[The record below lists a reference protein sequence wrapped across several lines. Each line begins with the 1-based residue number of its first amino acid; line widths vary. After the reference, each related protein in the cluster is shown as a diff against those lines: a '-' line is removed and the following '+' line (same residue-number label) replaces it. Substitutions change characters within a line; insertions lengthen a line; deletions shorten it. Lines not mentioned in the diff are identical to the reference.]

1 MYFYRK
7 RGLERPQTEPVGL
20 KAYLLIRIGMDVD
33 EGQWFGRRLGPRPR
47 GAGME
52 GRADM
57 PEWADQS
64 AGDPKD
70 SRPAEAVGGHGL
82 VSALCR
88 PWRAVRQ
95 KRNLRKRQRELR
107 AGRLAW
113 EQEEARWL
121 AAREGL
127 IGEMEAMARGLA
139 REVAELAQD
148 MDGCRCVYEDSIRK
162 VLTGPRDGQARERNR
177 ERPEGFLPENGLR
190 TGREG
195 ESRLPEGPRT
205 GRGGES
211 RLLEGPRDGQ
221 ARDRNRERPEG
232 FLPENGLRTGREG
245 ESRLPE
251 GPQTGR
257 EGDGRM
263 QEILPALW
271 RKYLPL
277 EEFHGYTE
285 RFWMEQ
291 VFYQGVRLSASPPH
305 FVILGTAPG
314 LPEVLEA
321 HARRMKSLRWVL
333 LEAEWDEELSAFV
346 EDFYTEYG
354 LAIELQLLEDA
365 AALRRLRL
373 FCGEPVNVVDF
384 TGESYMAVSAAPEGS
399 VWLDMLSVEE
409 KRRRILA
416 RGKNITYFSM
426 KEIWKNAQKRCNC
439 PVLP

>member
-1 MYFYRK
+1 M
-7 RGLERPQTEPVGL
+7 GL

-33 EGQWFGRRLGPRPR
+33 EGQWFGRRLDPRPR
-47 GAGME
+47 GEGME

-57 PEWADQS
+57 PEWADGS
-64 AGDPKD
+64 AGDSKD
-70 SRPAEAVGGHGL
+70 SKRAEAVGGHGL

-127 IGEMEAMARGLA
+127 IGEMEAMVRGLA
-139 REVAELAQD
+139 REVAEFAQD
-148 MDGCRCVYEDSIRK
+148 MDGCRCVYEDSLRK
-162 VLTGPRDGQARERNR
+162 ILTGPRDGQAGDRDW
-177 ERPEGFLPENGLR
+177 ERPEGFLPENGLQ
-190 TGREG
+190 
-195 ESRLPEGPRT
+195 T
-205 GRGGES
+205 GRG
-211 RLLEGPRDGQ
+211 
-221 ARDRNRERPEG
+221 
-232 FLPENGLRTGREG
+232 G

-257 EGDGRM
+257 GGESHPPEGSQTGREGDTRM

-277 EEFHGYTE
+277 EEFQGYAQ
-285 RFWMEQ
+285 RFWVRQ
-291 VFYQGVRLSASPPH
+291 VFSQGAGLPASPPH

-321 HARRMKSLRWVL
+321 HARRMKSLRWFL
-333 LEAEWDEELSAFV
+333 LEAEWGEELSAFV

-354 LAIELQLLEDA
+354 LAIELRLLEDG
-365 AALRRLRL
+365 AALKRLRL
-373 FCGEPVNVVDF
+373 FCGEPVIVVDF
-384 TGESYMAVSAAPEGS
+384 TGESYMAVPAVPEGS
-399 VWLDMLSVEE
+399 VWLDMFSVEE

-416 RGKNITYFSM
+416 RGKDITYFSM

>member
-1 MYFYRK
+1 M
-7 RGLERPQTEPVGL
+7 GL

-33 EGQWFGRRLGPRPR
+33 EGQWFGRRLSPRPR
-47 GAGME
+47 GEGME

-57 PEWADQS
+57 PEWTDQS

-70 SRPAEAVGGHGL
+70 SRPAEAVGRHGL
-82 VSALCR
+82 ASALCR

-95 KRNLRKRQRELR
+95 KRDLRKRQRELR

-127 IGEMEAMARGLA
+127 IGEMEAMVRGLA
-139 REVAELAQD
+139 REVAEFAQD
-148 MDGCRCVYEDSIRK
+148 MDGCRCVYEDSLRK
-162 VLTGPRDGQARERNR
+162 ILTGPRDGQAGDRDW
-177 ERPEGFLPENGLR
+177 ERPEGFLPENGLQ
-190 TGREG
+190 
-195 ESRLPEGPRT
+195 T
-205 GRGGES
+205 GRG
-211 RLLEGPRDGQ
+211 
-221 ARDRNRERPEG
+221 
-232 FLPENGLRTGREG
+232 G

-257 EGDGRM
+257 EGKSRLPEGMPAGREGKSHLPEGMPAGREGESHPPEGPQTGREVDTRM

-271 RKYLPL
+271 RKHFPL
-277 EEFHGYTE
+277 EEFQGYAQ
-285 RFWMEQ
+285 RFWVRQ
-291 VFYQGVRLSASPPH
+291 VFSQGAGLPASPPH

-321 HARRMKSLRWVL
+321 HARRMKSLRWFL
-333 LEAEWDEELSAFV
+333 LEAEWGEELSAFV

-354 LAIELQLLEDA
+354 LAIELRLLEDG
-365 AALRRLRL
+365 AALKRLRL
-373 FCGEPVNVVDF
+373 FCGEPVIVVDF
-384 TGESYMAVSAAPEGS
+384 TVPEGS
-399 VWLDMLSVEE
+399 VWLDMFSVEE

-416 RGKNITYFSM
+416 RGKDITYFSM

>member
-7 RGLERPQTEPVGL
+7 RGLERPEAEPVGL

-33 EGQWFGRRLGPRPR
+33 EGQWFGRKLGPRPR

-64 AGDPKD
+64 AGDSKD
-70 SRPAEAVGGHGL
+70 SRPAEAVGRHGL
-82 VSALCR
+82 ASALCR

-95 KRNLRKRQRELR
+95 KRDLRKRQRELR

-127 IGEMEAMARGLA
+127 IGEMEAMVRGLA
-139 REVAELAQD
+139 REVAEFAQD
-148 MDGCRCVYEDSIRK
+148 MDGCRCVYEDSLRK
-162 VLTGPRDGQARERNR
+162 ILTGPRDGQAGDRDW
-177 ERPEGFLPENGLR
+177 ERPEGFLPENGLQ
-190 TGREG
+190 
-195 ESRLPEGPRT
+195 T

-211 RLLEGPRDGQ
+211 HP
-221 ARDRNRERPEG
+221 PEG
-232 FLPENGLRTGREG
+232 
-245 ESRLPE
+245 S
-251 GPQTGR
+251 QTGR
-257 EGDGRM
+257 EGDTRM

-277 EEFHGYTE
+277 EEFQGYAQ
-285 RFWMEQ
+285 RFWVRQ
-291 VFYQGVRLSASPPH
+291 VFSQGAGLPASPPH

-321 HARRMKSLRWVL
+321 HARRMKSLRWFL
-333 LEAEWDEELSAFV
+333 LEAEWGEELSAFV

-354 LAIELQLLEDA
+354 LAIELRLLEDG
-365 AALRRLRL
+365 AALKRLRL
-373 FCGEPVNVVDF
+373 FCGEPVIVVDF
-384 TGESYMAVSAAPEGS
+384 TGESYMAVPAVPEGS
-399 VWLDMLSVEE
+399 VWLDMFSVEE

-416 RGKNITYFSM
+416 RGKDITYFSM

>member
-1 MYFYRK
+1 M
-7 RGLERPQTEPVGL
+7 GL

-33 EGQWFGRRLGPRPR
+33 EGQWFGRRLGPRPW
-47 GAGME
+47 GEGME
-52 GRADM
+52 GQADM
-57 PEWADQS
+57 PEWTDQS

-70 SRPAEAVGGHGL
+70 SRPAEAVGRHGL
-82 VSALCR
+82 ASALCR
-88 PWRAVRQ
+88 PWKAVRQ
-95 KRNLRKRQRELR
+95 KRDLRKRQRELR

-127 IGEMEAMARGLA
+127 IGEMEAMVRGLA
-139 REVAELAQD
+139 REVAEFAQD
-148 MDGCRCVYEDSIRK
+148 MDGCRCVYEDSLRK
-162 VLTGPRDGQARERNR
+162 ILTGPRDGQAGDRDW
-177 ERPEGFLPENGLR
+177 ERPEGFLPENGLQ
-190 TGREG
+190 
-195 ESRLPEGPRT
+195 T
-205 GRGGES
+205 GRG
-211 RLLEGPRDGQ
+211 
-221 ARDRNRERPEG
+221 
-232 FLPENGLRTGREG
+232 G

-257 EGDGRM
+257 EGDTRM

-277 EEFHGYTE
+277 EEFQGYAQ
-285 RFWMEQ
+285 RFWVRQ
-291 VFYQGVRLSASPPH
+291 VFSQGAGLPASPPH

-321 HARRMKSLRWVL
+321 HARRMKSLRWFL
-333 LEAEWDEELSAFV
+333 LEAEWGEELSAFV

-354 LAIELQLLEDA
+354 LAIELRLLEDG
-365 AALRRLRL
+365 AALKRLRL
-373 FCGEPVNVVDF
+373 FCGEPVIVVDF
-384 TGESYMAVSAAPEGS
+384 TGESYMAVPAVPEGS
-399 VWLDMLSVEE
+399 VWLDMFSVEE

-416 RGKNITYFSM
+416 RGKDITYFSM

>member
-1 MYFYRK
+1 M
-7 RGLERPQTEPVGL
+7 GL

-33 EGQWFGRRLGPRPR
+33 EGQWFGRRLDSRPR
-47 GAGME
+47 GEGME

-57 PEWADQS
+57 PEWADGS
-64 AGDPKD
+64 AGDSKD
-70 SRPAEAVGGHGL
+70 SKRAEAVGGHGL

-88 PWRAVRQ
+88 PWRAVRR
-95 KRNLRKRQRELR
+95 KRDLRKRQRELR

-113 EQEEARWL
+113 EREEARWL

-127 IGEMEAMARGLA
+127 IDEMAAMARGLA
-139 REVAELAQD
+139 REVAEFAQD
-148 MDGCRCVYEDSIRK
+148 MDGCRCVYEDSLRK
-162 VLTGPRDGQARERNR
+162 ILAGPRDGQAGDRDW
-177 ERPEGFLPENGLR
+177 ERPEGFLPENGLQ
-190 TGREG
+190 
-195 ESRLPEGPRT
+195 T
-205 GRGGES
+205 GRG
-211 RLLEGPRDGQ
+211 
-221 ARDRNRERPEG
+221 
-232 FLPENGLRTGREG
+232 G

-257 EGDGRM
+257 GGESHPPEGSQTGREGDTRM

-277 EEFHGYTE
+277 EEFQGYAQ
-285 RFWMEQ
+285 RFWVRQ
-291 VFYQGVRLSASPPH
+291 VFSQGAGLPASPPH

-321 HARRMKSLRWVL
+321 HARRMKSLRWFL
-333 LEAEWDEELSAFV
+333 LEAEWGEELSAFV

-354 LAIELQLLEDA
+354 LAIELRLLEDG
-365 AALRRLRL
+365 AALKRLRL
-373 FCGEPVNVVDF
+373 FCGEPVIVVDF
-384 TGESYMAVSAAPEGS
+384 TGESYMAVPAVPEGS
-399 VWLDMLSVEE
+399 VWLDMFSVEE

-416 RGKNITYFSM
+416 RGKDITYFSM

>member
-1 MYFYRK
+1 M
-7 RGLERPQTEPVGL
+7 GL

-33 EGQWFGRRLGPRPR
+33 EGQWFGRRLSPRPR
-47 GAGME
+47 GEGME

-57 PEWADQS
+57 PEWTDQS

-70 SRPAEAVGGHGL
+70 SRPAEAVGRHGL
-82 VSALCR
+82 ASALCR

-95 KRNLRKRQRELR
+95 KRDLRKRQRELR

-127 IGEMEAMARGLA
+127 IGEMEAMVRGLA
-139 REVAELAQD
+139 REVAEFAQD
-148 MDGCRCVYEDSIRK
+148 MDGCRCVYEDSLRK
-162 VLTGPRDGQARERNR
+162 ILTGPRDGQAGDRDW
-177 ERPEGFLPENGLR
+177 ERPEGFLPENGLQ
-190 TGREG
+190 
-195 ESRLPEGPRT
+195 T
-205 GRGGES
+205 GRG
-211 RLLEGPRDGQ
+211 
-221 ARDRNRERPEG
+221 
-232 FLPENGLRTGREG
+232 G

-257 EGDGRM
+257 EGKSRLPEGMPAGREGKSHLPEGMPAGREGESHPPEGPQTGREVDTRM

-271 RKYLPL
+271 RKHFPL
-277 EEFHGYTE
+277 EEFQGYAQ
-285 RFWMEQ
+285 RFWVRQ
-291 VFYQGVRLSASPPH
+291 VFSQGAGLPASPPH

-321 HARRMKSLRWVL
+321 HARRMKSLRWFL
-333 LEAEWDEELSAFV
+333 LEAEWGEELSAFV

-354 LAIELQLLEDA
+354 LAIELRLLEDG
-365 AALRRLRL
+365 AALKRLRL
-373 FCGEPVNVVDF
+373 FCGEPVIVVDF
-384 TGESYMAVSAAPEGS
+384 TGESYMAVPAVPEGS
-399 VWLDMLSVEE
+399 VWLDMFSVEE

-416 RGKNITYFSM
+416 RGKDITYFSM

>member
-7 RGLERPQTEPVGL
+7 RGLERPEAEPVGL

-33 EGQWFGRRLGPRPR
+33 EGQWFGRRLGPRPW
-47 GAGME
+47 GEGME
-52 GRADM
+52 GQADM
-57 PEWADQS
+57 PEWTDQS

-70 SRPAEAVGGHGL
+70 SRPAEAVGRHGL
-82 VSALCR
+82 ASALCR
-88 PWRAVRQ
+88 PWKAVRQ
-95 KRNLRKRQRELR
+95 KRDLRKRQRELR

-127 IGEMEAMARGLA
+127 IGEMEAMVRGLA
-139 REVAELAQD
+139 REVAEFAQD
-148 MDGCRCVYEDSIRK
+148 MDGCRCVYEDSLRK
-162 VLTGPRDGQARERNR
+162 ILTGPRDGQAGDRDW
-177 ERPEGFLPENGLR
+177 ERPEGFLPENGLQ
-190 TGREG
+190 
-195 ESRLPEGPRT
+195 T

-211 RLLEGPRDGQ
+211 HP
-221 ARDRNRERPEG
+221 PEG
-232 FLPENGLRTGREG
+232 
-245 ESRLPE
+245 S
-251 GPQTGR
+251 QTGR
-257 EGDGRM
+257 EGDTRM

-277 EEFHGYTE
+277 EEFQGYAQ
-285 RFWMEQ
+285 RFWVRQ
-291 VFYQGVRLSASPPH
+291 VFSQGAGLPASPPH

-321 HARRMKSLRWVL
+321 HARRMKSLRWFL
-333 LEAEWDEELSAFV
+333 PEAEWGEELSAFV

-354 LAIELQLLEDA
+354 LAIELRLLEDG
-365 AALRRLRL
+365 AALKRLRL
-373 FCGEPVNVVDF
+373 FCGEPVIVVDF
-384 TGESYMAVSAAPEGS
+384 TGESYMAVPAVPEGS
-399 VWLDMLSVEE
+399 VWLDMFSVEE

-416 RGKNITYFSM
+416 RGKDITYFSM

>member
-47 GAGME
+47 GEGME

-57 PEWADQS
+57 PEWADES

-127 IGEMEAMARGLA
+127 IGEMEAMVRGLA

-148 MDGCRCVYEDSIRK
+148 MDGCRCVYEDSLRK
-162 VLTGPRDGQARERNR
+162 VLTGPW
-177 ERPEGFLPENGLR
+177 
-190 TGREG
+190 
-195 ESRLPEGPRT
+195 
-205 GRGGES
+205 
-211 RLLEGPRDGQ
+211 DGQ

-232 FLPENGLRTGREG
+232 FLPENGLLTGRGG

-251 GPQTGR
+251 GPRTGREGESPLPEGPQADR

-291 VFYQGVRLSASPPH
+291 VFSQGVRLPASPPH

-333 LEAEWDEELSAFV
+333 LAAEWDEELSVFA

-354 LAIELQLLEDA
+354 LAIELQILEDT

-384 TGESYMAVSAAPEGS
+384 TGESYMAVSAVPEGS
-399 VWLDMLSVEE
+399 VWLDMFSVEE

>member
-127 IGEMEAMARGLA
+127 IGEMEAMVRGLA

-148 MDGCRCVYEDSIRK
+148 VDGCRCVYEDSLRK
-162 VLTGPRDGQARERNR
+162 VLT
-177 ERPEGFLPENGLR
+177 
-190 TGREG
+190 
-195 ESRLPEGPRT
+195 
-205 GRGGES
+205 
-211 RLLEGPRDGQ
+211 GPRDGQ

-251 GPQTGR
+251 GPQAGR

-416 RGKNITYFSM
+416 RGKNIAYFSM

>member
-7 RGLERPQTEPVGL
+7 RGLERPEAEPVGL

-33 EGQWFGRRLGPRPR
+33 EGQWFGRRLDPRPR
-47 GAGME
+47 GEGME

-57 PEWADQS
+57 PEWADGS
-64 AGDPKD
+64 AGDSKD
-70 SRPAEAVGGHGL
+70 SKRAEAVGGHGL

-88 PWRAVRQ
+88 PWRAVRR
-95 KRNLRKRQRELR
+95 KRDLRKRQRELR

-113 EQEEARWL
+113 EREEARWL

-127 IGEMEAMARGLA
+127 IGEMEAMVRGLA
-139 REVAELAQD
+139 REVAEFAQD
-148 MDGCRCVYEDSIRK
+148 MDGCRCVYEDSLRK
-162 VLTGPRDGQARERNR
+162 ILTGPRDGQAGDRDW
-177 ERPEGFLPENGLR
+177 ERPEGFLPENGLQ
-190 TGREG
+190 
-195 ESRLPEGPRT
+195 T
-205 GRGGES
+205 GRG
-211 RLLEGPRDGQ
+211 
-221 ARDRNRERPEG
+221 
-232 FLPENGLRTGREG
+232 G

-257 EGDGRM
+257 GGESHPPEGSQTGREGDTRM

-277 EEFHGYTE
+277 EEFQGYAQ
-285 RFWMEQ
+285 RFWVRQ
-291 VFYQGVRLSASPPH
+291 VFSQGAGLPASPPH

-321 HARRMKSLRWVL
+321 HARRMKSLRWFL
-333 LEAEWDEELSAFV
+333 LEAEWGEELSAFV

-354 LAIELQLLEDA
+354 LAIELRLLEDG
-365 AALRRLRL
+365 AALKRLRL
-373 FCGEPVNVVDF
+373 FCGEPVIVVDF
-384 TGESYMAVSAAPEGS
+384 TGESYMAVPAVPEGS
-399 VWLDMLSVEE
+399 VWLDMFSVEE

-416 RGKNITYFSM
+416 RGKDITYFSM

>member
-1 MYFYRK
+1 MDTILYFYRK

-64 AGDPKD
+64 AGDSKD

-148 MDGCRCVYEDSIRK
+148 MDGCRCVYEDSLRK
-162 VLTGPRDGQARERNR
+162 VLT
-177 ERPEGFLPENGLR
+177 
-190 TGREG
+190 
-195 ESRLPEGPRT
+195 
-205 GRGGES
+205 
-211 RLLEGPRDGQ
+211 GPRDGQ

-251 GPQTGR
+251 GPQAGR

-314 LPEVLEA
+314 LPDVLEA

>member
-1 MYFYRK
+1 M
-7 RGLERPQTEPVGL
+7 GL

-33 EGQWFGRRLGPRPR
+33 EGQWFGRRLDPRPR
-47 GAGME
+47 GEGME

-57 PEWADQS
+57 PEWADGS
-64 AGDPKD
+64 AGDSKD
-70 SRPAEAVGGHGL
+70 SKLAEAVGGHGL

-88 PWRAVRQ
+88 PWRAVRR
-95 KRNLRKRQRELR
+95 KRDLRKRQRELR

-113 EQEEARWL
+113 EREEARWL

-127 IGEMEAMARGLA
+127 IGEMEAMVRGLA
-139 REVAELAQD
+139 REVAEFAQD
-148 MDGCRCVYEDSIRK
+148 MDGCRCVYEDSLRK
-162 VLTGPRDGQARERNR
+162 ILTGPRDGQARDRDW
-177 ERPEGFLPENGLR
+177 ERPEGFLPENGLQ
-190 TGREG
+190 
-195 ESRLPEGPRT
+195 T

-211 RLLEGPRDGQ
+211 HP
-221 ARDRNRERPEG
+221 PEG
-232 FLPENGLRTGREG
+232 
-245 ESRLPE
+245 S
-251 GPQTGR
+251 QTGR
-257 EGDGRM
+257 EGDTRM

-285 RFWMEQ
+285 RFWTEQ

>member
-1 MYFYRK
+1 M
-7 RGLERPQTEPVGL
+7 GL

-33 EGQWFGRRLGPRPR
+33 EGQWFGRRLGPRPW
-47 GAGME
+47 GEGME
-52 GRADM
+52 GQADM
-57 PEWADQS
+57 PEWTDQS

-70 SRPAEAVGGHGL
+70 SKRAEAVGRHGL
-82 VSALCR
+82 ASALCR
-88 PWRAVRQ
+88 PWKAVRQ
-95 KRNLRKRQRELR
+95 KRDLRKRQRELR

-127 IGEMEAMARGLA
+127 IGEMEAMVRGLA
-139 REVAELAQD
+139 REVAEFAQD
-148 MDGCRCVYEDSIRK
+148 MDGCRCVYEDSLRK
-162 VLTGPRDGQARERNR
+162 ILTGPRDGQAGDRDW
-177 ERPEGFLPENGLR
+177 ERPEGFLPENGLQ
-190 TGREG
+190 
-195 ESRLPEGPRT
+195 T
-205 GRGGES
+205 GRG
-211 RLLEGPRDGQ
+211 
-221 ARDRNRERPEG
+221 
-232 FLPENGLRTGREG
+232 G

-257 EGDGRM
+257 EGDTRM

-277 EEFHGYTE
+277 EEFQGYAQ
-285 RFWMEQ
+285 RFWVRQ
-291 VFYQGVRLSASPPH
+291 VFSQGAGLPASPPH

-321 HARRMKSLRWVL
+321 HARRMKSLRWFL
-333 LEAEWDEELSAFV
+333 LEAEWGEELSAFV

-354 LAIELQLLEDA
+354 LAIELRLLEDG
-365 AALRRLRL
+365 AALKRLRL
-373 FCGEPVNVVDF
+373 FCGEPVIVVDF
-384 TGESYMAVSAAPEGS
+384 TGESYMAVPAVPEGS
-399 VWLDMLSVEE
+399 VWLDMFSVEE

-416 RGKNITYFSM
+416 RGKDITYFSM

>member
-1 MYFYRK
+1 MDTILYFYRK

-47 GAGME
+47 GEGME

-57 PEWADQS
+57 PEWADES

-127 IGEMEAMARGLA
+127 IGEMEAMVRGLA

-148 MDGCRCVYEDSIRK
+148 MDGCRCVYEDSLRK
-162 VLTGPRDGQARERNR
+162 VLTGPW
-177 ERPEGFLPENGLR
+177 
-190 TGREG
+190 
-195 ESRLPEGPRT
+195 
-205 GRGGES
+205 
-211 RLLEGPRDGQ
+211 DGQ

-232 FLPENGLRTGREG
+232 FLPENGLLTGRGG

-251 GPQTGR
+251 GPRTGREGESPLPEGPQADR

-291 VFYQGVRLSASPPH
+291 VFSQGVRLPASPPH

-333 LEAEWDEELSAFV
+333 LAAEWDEELSVFA

-354 LAIELQLLEDA
+354 LAIELQILEDT

-384 TGESYMAVSAAPEGS
+384 TGESYMAVSAVPEGS
-399 VWLDMLSVEE
+399 VWLDMFSVEE

>member
-1 MYFYRK
+1 MDTILYFYRK
-7 RGLERPQTEPVGL
+7 RGLERPEAEPVGL

-33 EGQWFGRRLGPRPR
+33 EGQWFGRKLGPRPR

-64 AGDPKD
+64 AGDSKD
-70 SRPAEAVGGHGL
+70 SRPAEAVGRHGL
-82 VSALCR
+82 ASALCR

-95 KRNLRKRQRELR
+95 KRDLRKRQRELR

-127 IGEMEAMARGLA
+127 IGEMEAMVRGLA
-139 REVAELAQD
+139 REVAEFAQD
-148 MDGCRCVYEDSIRK
+148 MDGCRCVYEDSLRK
-162 VLTGPRDGQARERNR
+162 ILTGPRDGQAGDRDW
-177 ERPEGFLPENGLR
+177 ERPEGFLPENGLQ
-190 TGREG
+190 
-195 ESRLPEGPRT
+195 T

-211 RLLEGPRDGQ
+211 HP
-221 ARDRNRERPEG
+221 PEG
-232 FLPENGLRTGREG
+232 
-245 ESRLPE
+245 S
-251 GPQTGR
+251 QTGR
-257 EGDGRM
+257 EGDTRM

-277 EEFHGYTE
+277 EEFQGYAQ
-285 RFWMEQ
+285 RFWVRQ
-291 VFYQGVRLSASPPH
+291 VFSQGAGLPASPPH

-321 HARRMKSLRWVL
+321 HARRMKSLRWFL
-333 LEAEWDEELSAFV
+333 LEAEWGEELSAFV

-354 LAIELQLLEDA
+354 LAIELRLLEDG
-365 AALRRLRL
+365 AALKRLRL
-373 FCGEPVNVVDF
+373 FCGEPVIVVDF
-384 TGESYMAVSAAPEGS
+384 TGESYMAVPAVPEGS
-399 VWLDMLSVEE
+399 VWLDMFSVEE

-416 RGKNITYFSM
+416 RGKDITYFSM

>member
-1 MYFYRK
+1 M
-7 RGLERPQTEPVGL
+7 GL

-33 EGQWFGRRLGPRPR
+33 EGQWFGRRLDPRPR
-47 GAGME
+47 GEGME

-57 PEWADQS
+57 PEWADGS
-64 AGDPKD
+64 AGDSKD
-70 SRPAEAVGGHGL
+70 SKRAEAVGGHGL

-88 PWRAVRQ
+88 PWRAVRR
-95 KRNLRKRQRELR
+95 KRDLRKRQRELR

-113 EQEEARWL
+113 EREEARWL

-127 IGEMEAMARGLA
+127 IGEMEAMVRGLA
-139 REVAELAQD
+139 REVAEFAQD
-148 MDGCRCVYEDSIRK
+148 MDGCRCVYEDSLRK
-162 VLTGPRDGQARERNR
+162 ILTGPRDGQAGDRDW
-177 ERPEGFLPENGLR
+177 ERPEGFLPENGLQ
-190 TGREG
+190 
-195 ESRLPEGPRT
+195 T
-205 GRGGES
+205 GRG
-211 RLLEGPRDGQ
+211 
-221 ARDRNRERPEG
+221 
-232 FLPENGLRTGREG
+232 G

-257 EGDGRM
+257 GGESHPPEGSQTGREGDTRM

-277 EEFHGYTE
+277 EEFQGYAQ
-285 RFWMEQ
+285 RFWVRQ
-291 VFYQGVRLSASPPH
+291 VFSQGAGLPASPPH

-321 HARRMKSLRWVL
+321 HARRMKSLRWFL
-333 LEAEWDEELSAFV
+333 LEAEWGEELSAFV

-354 LAIELQLLEDA
+354 LAIELRLLEDG
-365 AALRRLRL
+365 AALKRLRL
-373 FCGEPVNVVDF
+373 FCGEPVIVVDF
-384 TGESYMAVSAAPEGS
+384 TGESYMVVPAVPEGS
-399 VWLDMLSVEE
+399 VWLDMFSVEE

-416 RGKNITYFSM
+416 RGKDITYFSM

>member
-1 MYFYRK
+1 M
-7 RGLERPQTEPVGL
+7 GL

-33 EGQWFGRRLGPRPR
+33 EGQWFGRRLDPRPR
-47 GAGME
+47 GEGME

-57 PEWADQS
+57 PEWADGS
-64 AGDPKD
+64 AGDSKD
-70 SRPAEAVGGHGL
+70 SKRAEAVGGHGL

-88 PWRAVRQ
+88 PWRAVRR
-95 KRNLRKRQRELR
+95 KRDLRKRQRELR

-113 EQEEARWL
+113 EREEARWL

-127 IGEMEAMARGLA
+127 IDEMAAMARGLA
-139 REVAELAQD
+139 REVAEFAQD
-148 MDGCRCVYEDSIRK
+148 MDGCRCVYEDSLRK
-162 VLTGPRDGQARERNR
+162 ILAGPRDGQAGDRDW
-177 ERPEGFLPENGLR
+177 ERPEGFLPENGLQ
-190 TGREG
+190 
-195 ESRLPEGPRT
+195 T
-205 GRGGES
+205 GRG
-211 RLLEGPRDGQ
+211 
-221 ARDRNRERPEG
+221 
-232 FLPENGLRTGREG
+232 G

-257 EGDGRM
+257 GGESHPPEGSQTGREGDTRM

-277 EEFHGYTE
+277 EEFQGYAQ
-285 RFWMEQ
+285 RFWVRQ
-291 VFYQGVRLSASPPH
+291 VFSQGAGLPASPPH

-321 HARRMKSLRWVL
+321 HARRMKSLRWFL
-333 LEAEWDEELSAFV
+333 LEAEWGEELSAFV

-354 LAIELQLLEDA
+354 LAIELRLLEDG
-365 AALRRLRL
+365 AALKRLRL
-373 FCGEPVNVVDF
+373 FCGEPVIVVDF
-384 TGESYMAVSAAPEGS
+384 TGESYMAVPAVPEGS
-399 VWLDMLSVEE
+399 VWLDMFSVEE

-416 RGKNITYFSM
+416 RGKDITYFSM

>member
-7 RGLERPQTEPVGL
+7 RGLERPEAEPVGL

-33 EGQWFGRRLGPRPR
+33 EGQWFGRRLGPRPW
-47 GAGME
+47 GEGME

-57 PEWADQS
+57 PEWTDQS
-64 AGDPKD
+64 AGNPKD
-70 SRPAEAVGGHGL
+70 SRPAEVVGRHGL
-82 VSALCR
+82 ASALCR
-88 PWRAVRQ
+88 PWKAVRQ
-95 KRNLRKRQRELR
+95 KRDLRKRQRELR

-127 IGEMEAMARGLA
+127 IGEMEAMVRGLA
-139 REVAELAQD
+139 REVAEFAQD
-148 MDGCRCVYEDSIRK
+148 MDGCRCVYEDSLRK
-162 VLTGPRDGQARERNR
+162 ILTGPRDGQAGDRDW
-177 ERPEGFLPENGLR
+177 ERPEGFLPENGLQ
-190 TGREG
+190 
-195 ESRLPEGPRT
+195 T
-205 GRGGES
+205 GRG
-211 RLLEGPRDGQ
+211 
-221 ARDRNRERPEG
+221 
-232 FLPENGLRTGREG
+232 G

-257 EGDGRM
+257 GGESHPPEGSQTGREGDTRM

-277 EEFHGYTE
+277 EEFQGYAQ
-285 RFWMEQ
+285 RFWVRQ
-291 VFYQGVRLSASPPH
+291 VFSQGAGLPASPPH

-321 HARRMKSLRWVL
+321 HARRMKSLRWFL
-333 LEAEWDEELSAFV
+333 LEAEWGEELSAFV

-354 LAIELQLLEDA
+354 LAIELRLLEDG
-365 AALRRLRL
+365 AALKRLRL
-373 FCGEPVNVVDF
+373 FCGEPVIVVDF
-384 TGESYMAVSAAPEGS
+384 TGESYMAVPAVPEGS
-399 VWLDMLSVEE
+399 VWLDMFSVEE

-416 RGKNITYFSM
+416 RGKDITYFSM

>member
-162 VLTGPRDGQARERNR
+162 VLTGPRDGQARDRNR

>member
-47 GAGME
+47 GEGME

-57 PEWADQS
+57 PEWADES

-127 IGEMEAMARGLA
+127 IGEMEAMVRGLA

-148 MDGCRCVYEDSIRK
+148 MDGCRCVYEDSLRK
-162 VLTGPRDGQARERNR
+162 VLT
-177 ERPEGFLPENGLR
+177 
-190 TGREG
+190 
-195 ESRLPEGPRT
+195 
-205 GRGGES
+205 
-211 RLLEGPRDGQ
+211 GPRDGQ

-232 FLPENGLRTGREG
+232 FLPENGLLTGRGG

-251 GPQTGR
+251 GPQTGRGGESRLSEGPQAGR

-285 RFWMEQ
+285 RFWTEQ
-291 VFYQGVRLSASPPH
+291 VFSQGVRLSASPPH

-354 LAIELQLLEDA
+354 LAIELRLLEDG
-365 AALRRLRL
+365 AALKRLRL
-373 FCGEPVNVVDF
+373 FCGEPVIVVDF
-384 TGESYMAVSAAPEGS
+384 TGESYMAVPAVPEGS
-399 VWLDMLSVEE
+399 VWLDMFSVEE

-416 RGKNITYFSM
+416 RGKDITYFSM

>member
-1 MYFYRK
+1 MDTILYFYRK
-7 RGLERPQTEPVGL
+7 RGLERPEAEPVGL

-57 PEWADQS
+57 PEWADES
-64 AGDPKD
+64 PGDPKD

-148 MDGCRCVYEDSIRK
+148 MDGCRCVYEDSLRK

-195 ESRLPEGPRT
+195 ESRLPEGP
-205 GRGGES
+205 
-211 RLLEGPRDGQ
+211 Q
-221 ARDRNRERPEG
+221 A
-232 FLPENGLRTGREG
+232 
-245 ESRLPE
+245 
-251 GPQTGR
+251 GR

-285 RFWMEQ
+285 RFWTEQ

-314 LPEVLEA
+314 LPDVLEA

>member
-1 MYFYRK
+1 M
-7 RGLERPQTEPVGL
+7 GL

-33 EGQWFGRRLGPRPR
+33 EGQWFGRRLSPRPR
-47 GAGME
+47 GEGME

-57 PEWADQS
+57 PEWTDQS

-70 SRPAEAVGGHGL
+70 SRPAEAVGRHGL
-82 VSALCR
+82 ASALCR

-95 KRNLRKRQRELR
+95 KRDLRKRQRELR

-113 EQEEARWL
+113 EREEARWL

-127 IGEMEAMARGLA
+127 IGEMEAMVRGLA
-139 REVAELAQD
+139 REVAEFAQD
-148 MDGCRCVYEDSIRK
+148 MDGCRCVYEDSLRK
-162 VLTGPRDGQARERNR
+162 ILTGPRDGQAGDRDW
-177 ERPEGFLPENGLR
+177 ERPEGFLPENGLQ
-190 TGREG
+190 
-195 ESRLPEGPRT
+195 T
-205 GRGGES
+205 GRG
-211 RLLEGPRDGQ
+211 
-221 ARDRNRERPEG
+221 
-232 FLPENGLRTGREG
+232 G

-257 EGDGRM
+257 EGKSRLPEGMPAGREGKSHLPEGMPAGREGESHPPEGPQTGREVDTRM

-271 RKYLPL
+271 RKHFPL
-277 EEFHGYTE
+277 EEFQGYAQ
-285 RFWMEQ
+285 RFWVRQ
-291 VFYQGVRLSASPPH
+291 VFSQGAGLPASPPH

-321 HARRMKSLRWVL
+321 HARRMKSLRWFL
-333 LEAEWDEELSAFV
+333 LEAEWGEELSAFV

-354 LAIELQLLEDA
+354 LAIELRLLEDG
-365 AALRRLRL
+365 AALKRLRL
-373 FCGEPVNVVDF
+373 FCGEPVIVVDF
-384 TGESYMAVSAAPEGS
+384 TGESYMAVPAVPEGS
-399 VWLDMLSVEE
+399 VWLDMFSVEE

-416 RGKNITYFSM
+416 RGKDITYFSM